1 MIGRCILA
9 LALCGAAACGG
20 DPSGPAFRP
29 DALATPDSFRFRAA
43 GLDRTSDTLTYT
55 WNNPLDSAR
64 VSHSSAVT
72 AGSGTLTVRS
82 PGGLVLYQ
90 SSVAA
95 NGTFGITRGGAGP
108 WSVEVRLSTI
118 KGGFEFK
125 LESLP

>member
-1 MIGRCILA
+1 MTGRIVFA
-9 LALCGAAACGG
+9 LALCAVAACGG

-64 VSHSSAVT
+64 IIHTSAVT

-82 PGGLVLYQ
+82 PGGLVLYE
-90 SSVAA
+90 SSVATS
-95 NGTFGITRGGAGP
+95 GTFGIMRSIAGP
-108 WSVEVRLSTI
+108 WSVEIRLTAI
-118 KGGFEFK
+118 KGSFEFRI
-125 LESLP
+125 EALP